1 MKYILLSLLSI
12 AVVGCACVEKT
23 STVKQFS
30 GEVSLPSL
38 VDATSPTHHPDKGT
52 QYMYV
57 DNGSLITRGLY
68 SYRDK
73 KGNEHTDG
81 LLVQNK
87 DHKNV
92 RDFRMGVNYIE
103 SFLRILLET
112 PDEYVENE
120 SLRSGRYEYIGI
132 KHGYRKFKKVS
143 EAPKE

>member
-12 AVVGCACVEKT
+12 AVVGCALVDKT
-23 STVKQFS
+23 YTVKQLS

-38 VDATSPTHHPDKGT
+38 VYATCPTHHPDKGT

-57 DNGSLITRGLY
+57 DNGSLIVRGLH

-81 LLVQNK
+81 LLVENK
-87 DHKNV
+87 DQK
-92 RDFRMGVNYIE
+92 YIRYYRNGIYRE

>member
-23 STVKQFS
+23 YTVKQFS

-57 DNGSLITRGLY
+57 DNGSLIVRDLH

-81 LLVQNK
+81 LLVKNK
-87 DHKNV
+87 DDKDV
-92 RDFRMGVNYIE
+92 RYHRLGVEYSE
-103 SFLRILLET
+103 RFLRILLET
-112 PDEYVENE
+112 PDEYVMNE

-132 KHGYRKFKKVS
+132 KDGYRKFKKVS

>member
-12 AVVGCACVEKT
+12 AVVGCALVDKT
-23 STVKQFS
+23 YTVKQFS

-81 LLVQNK
+81 LLVENK
-87 DHKNV
+87 DQKYV
-92 RDFRMGVNYIE
+92 RYYRNGIYRE

>member
-23 STVKQFS
+23 YTVKQFS

-81 LLVQNK
+81 LLVENK
-87 DHKNV
+87 DQKYV
-92 RDFRMGVNYIE
+92 RYYRNGIYRE